1 MASNIKKNMASPA
14 KTGRRQPDMPNG
26 LRKTAKNAG
35 NLLAFSVGHD
45 EEIRVAES
53 FYLEQKT
60 EPCCFCRNKIKAS
73 NVI

>member
-1 MASNIKKNMASPA
+1 
-14 KTGRRQPDMPNG
+14 MPNG

-35 NLLAFSVGHD
+35 NLLAYSVGHD